1 MPLLRLIAILSCL
14 LLLAACNSTRLAY
27 NNLNWLIGWK
37 VSDYI
42 PLNSE
47 QKTWLSEEVKAH
59 QAWHCSTE
67 IPRYRP
73 MLANLQSTLE
83 TDKLDAAQLMDQI
96 PQLEPAVDRLLVEV
110 APTMAELFKQLDDV
124 QLSAL
129 KANLAEQHEEMVEKF
144 AGPDAATQ
152 AKERSERLEK
162 RLNRWLGRLNE
173 AQRARIES
181 WSAGLE
187 DQNRIWLDN
196 RQQWQQQLL
205 TTLETQREAEDFN
218 DQISQLLVERERY
231 WTDDF
236 IQRSEINTRAGA
248 QMLADVMNTATDTQR
263 SRMAQQFTKL
273 DRDLQQMQCESPS
286 SQT

>member
-1 MPLLRLIAILSCL
+1 MPLLRLIALFSCL

-47 QKTWLSEEVKAH
+47 QKTWLSEEVRAH

-110 APTMAELFKQLDDV
+110 APTMAELFKQLDDA